1 MIWCINMVRAI
12 MRFHHVDAV
21 MRINR
26 SNDIGTDIDQL
37 FIETMK
43 VSVHKGNREIFKKGD
58 GSQRLYMKGLVGSGE
73 CCIEVCAHHNL
84 WRR

>member
-1 MIWCINMVRAI
+1 MRVIDVIGRINMVRAI

-43 VSVHKGNREIFKKGD
+43 VSVQRGNRGIFKKGD
-58 GSQRLYMKGLVGSGE
+58 GSQGLYMKGVVVST
-73 CCIEVCAHHNL
+73 HHNL